1 MSTTKIVD
9 HLGVTDGRVP
19 RWVDRRSVGAVRALL
34 EDWIG

>member
-19 RWVDRRSVGAVRALL
+19 RWVDGRSVEAARALL
-34 EDWIG
+34 EDRLG